1 MAKEAPIIIKKK
13 KGGHAGHHG
22 GSWKVAYADFVTAMM
37 AFFMV
42 MWIMGLSDT
51 DKESIQG
58 YFNDPMG
65 FVQNN
70 PRMKISVNPDMGPM
84 AKPKSKAVRYS
95 EETPSEKTAAERL
108 IRQVKST
115 INASTDAE
123 VRSLGGQLDYQI
135 TGEGLLMEFSEK
147 SGAVFF
153 ESGSAVVRPSARTL
167 IARVAPLLAS
177 TKRKMSVYGHTDA
190 KPFPGSGYDNWDL
203 STDRAQAVRR
213 ALTASG
219 VPISRFLEV
228 TGRAATD
235 LKKKD
240 DPFHFSN
247 RRVSVLLPWSTGRD
261 ADADLPQ
268 EILDGQTEAAFKT
281 PKNFIPPVRLRPGK
295 GHPPAKKSYWS
306 GH

>member
-70 PRMKISVNPDMGPM
+70 PRMRVSVNPDMGPM
-84 AKPKSKAVRYS
+84 SKPKSKPVPYS
-95 EETPSEKTAAERL
+95 DQTPTEKQSAEKL
-108 IRQVKST
+108 IREVKNKIKS
-115 INASTDAE
+115 APQEE
-123 VRSLGGQLDYQI
+123 VRALGGQLEYEM

-153 ESGSAVVRPSARTL
+153 ESGSAVVRPSAREL
-167 IARVAPLLAS
+167 IARVAPLLAA
-177 TKRKMSVYGHTDA
+177 TKRRMSVYGHTDA
-190 KPFPGSGYDNWDL
+190 KPFPGHGYDNWDL
-203 STDRAQAVRR
+203 STDRAQSVRR

-235 LKKKD
+235 LKKPD
-240 DPFHFSN
+240 EPYHFSN
-247 RRVSVLLPWSTGRD
+247 RRVSVLLPWSTRGD
-261 ADADLPQ
+261 SDADLPQ

-281 PKNFIPPVRLRPGK
+281 PKNFVPPVTIRPGSQK
-295 GHPPAKKSYWS
+295 KVERKSYWS